1 MNTKRTV
8 RILGLVLVV
17 VLAGCA
23 GGPGGDAGAADGT
36 TGEASDGSDGASTDW
51 CPRGQTSRFANP
63 ETGEQVSMEIQGVV
77 ERDGRQVCRAVW
89 ETNQGEV
96 RRIEMLFTEDGSY
109 RKMISYDED
118 DDVVNEVEMTG
129 PAGDGSAD
137 GASSSAEWC
146 SEASSMS
153 FVNPETGEHVSMQ
166 VEGIVEHDGRQVCR
180 AVWETNQ
187 GDVRKVEM
195 LFTEDRSY
203 QVMITY
209 DEDGEV
215 VDEVVMSGGSSD
227 G

>member
-8 RILGLVLVV
+8 RLLGLVLLV

-23 GGPGGDAGAADGT
+23 GGSGGDAGSA
-36 TGEASDGSDGASTDW
+36 DGASGVTSDGNDGASADW
-51 CPRGQTSRFANP
+51 CVQGQTSRFANP

-77 ERDGRQVCRAVW
+77 ERNGRQVCRAVW
-89 ETNQGEV
+89 ETNQGDV

-109 RKMISYDED
+109 RKMITYDENGE
-118 DDVVNEVEMTG
+118 VFNEMEMTG
-129 PAGDGSAD
+129 PAGDGSSAGD
-137 GASSSAEWC
+137 ESSADWC
-146 SEASSMS
+146 SDASSMS
-153 FVNPETGEHVSMQ
+153 FVNPETGEQVSMQ
-166 VEGIVEHDGRQVCR
+166 VEGIVEHDGRQVCK

-187 GDVRKVEM
+187 GEVREIEM

-209 DEDGEV
+209 DENGQV
-215 VDEVVMSGGSSD
+215 VDEVVVSGGSSD